1 MKIIRNLLKGISLTA
16 AMFVFQ
22 ACYGTD
28 RDWYG
33 EDNITFHVVSAEDGS
48 PMPHV
53 KIRSQ
58 LQVGDTNQERYLL
71 GYTNDE
77 GIASV
82 WVDYNYG
89 DNFQTLFRFVADDPD
104 YAVKDTLLNKDY
116 HHDIK
121 IVLSKV
127 DHAQ

>member
-33 EDNITFHVVSAEDGS
+33 ENNMTFHVVSAEDGS

-58 LQVGDTNQERYLL
+58 LQVGDTNQEWYLL

>member
-33 EDNITFHVVSAEDGS
+33 ENNITFHVVSAEDGS

-58 LQVGDTNQERYLL
+58 LQVGDTNQEWYLL

>member
-58 LQVGDTNQERYLL
+58 LQVGDTNQEWYLL